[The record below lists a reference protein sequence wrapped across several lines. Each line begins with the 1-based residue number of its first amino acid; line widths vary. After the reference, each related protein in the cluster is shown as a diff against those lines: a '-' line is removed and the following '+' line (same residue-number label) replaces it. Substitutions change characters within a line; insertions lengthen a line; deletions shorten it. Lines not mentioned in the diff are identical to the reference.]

1 MATAKII
8 TYTTLSD
15 FEAVAKRIK
24 TATGNVFAL
33 MQSATVAALEHIEKH
48 GNVCMLEP
56 LADAAKYFKSKALSD
71 KWQAYVLAHSWFVYN
86 PRELKGK
93 ALKDANFASLYVKD
107 RVRKMDLD
115 GARATNWHEFELPSV
130 ANDKPVKAGDAV
142 SAFVKRLQKLIDA
155 DKLQDATGATIGM
168 ADLRAMIKAECESLK
183 AKQKTIV
190 DAGKAPADTDAT
202 NSKPSKPVKAKASKP
217 RKTATVTV
225 LPTPGE
231 IKAA

>member
-33 MQSATVAALEHIEKH
+33 MQSATIAALEHIEKH

-56 LADAAKYFKSKALSD
+56 LADAAKYFKSKTLSD
-71 KWQAYVLAHSWFVYN
+71 KWQAYVLAHSWFIYN

-107 RVRKMDLD
+107 RARKMDLD
-115 GARATNWHEFELPSV
+115 GARATNWHEYEIER
-130 ANDKPVKAGDAV
+130 ATNDKPVKAGDAV

-155 DKLQDATGATIGM
+155 DKLTDATGATIGM

-190 DAGKAPADTDAT
+190 DTGKAPADTDAT
-202 NSKPSKPVKAKASKP
+202 NSKPAKVAKP
-217 RKTATVTV
+217 RKSKATVTV
-225 LPTPGE
+225 LPTPAPA
-231 IKAA
+231 KAA

>member
-1 MATAKII
+1 MATAKI

-56 LADAAKYFKSKALSD
+56 LADAAKYFKSKSLAD

-93 ALKDANFASLYVKD
+93 ALKDANFALLYVKD
-107 RVRKMDLD
+107 RARKMDID
-115 GARATNWHEFELPSV
+115 GARATQWHEFEV
-130 ANDKPVKAGDAV
+130 DRATNDKPVKAGDAV
-142 SAFVKRLQKLIDA
+142 SAFVKRLQKLIEA
-155 DKLQDATGATIGM
+155 DKLHDATGNIIGM
-168 ADLRAMIKAECESLK
+168 AGLRAMIKAECESLK
-183 AKQKTIV
+183 AKAKPVIET
-190 DAGKAPADTDAT
+190 GKAPADTDAT
-202 NSKPSKPVKAKASKP
+202 NSKPAKVAKP
-217 RKTATVTV
+217 RKAKATVTV
-225 LPTPGE
+225 LPTPG

>member
-56 LADAAKYFKSKALSD
+56 LADAAKYFKSKSLSD

-107 RVRKMDLD
+107 RARKMDLD
-115 GARATNWHEFELPSV
+115 GARATSWHEFELPS
-130 ANDKPVKAGDAV
+130 ASGNDKPVKAGDAV

-155 DKLQDATGATIGM
+155 DKLTDATGATIGM

-183 AKQKTIV
+183 AKQKTVV
-190 DAGKAPADTDAT
+190 DTGKAPADTDAT
-202 NSKPSKPVKAKASKP
+202 NSPAKVKASKP
-217 RKTATVTV
+217 RKTAIVTV
-225 LPTPGE
+225 LPTPVAPS
-231 IKAA
+231 KAA